1 MVQVIAAAVQNVD
14 SVPEP
19 DEALAKLKHS
29 RAQTASAQT
38 SSPAPVPAVTSA
50 APVPSVGNKAN
61 GTDAADGGKTTPA
74 GNASSPGVTG
84 ECATPVP
91 QSSNG
96 SAAVTEVAAALPEL
110 SQTGAAKSA
119 AMPPA
124 MQPKAGVLQPK
135 QLPMLASALQKSGG
149 LFRPT
154 GLSHQ
159 QDPANSSASLPQQ
172 PAPDVPPA
180 GAASAEAAQPAE
192 PPAAASLR
200 AADTAQQHDS
210 SAAVG
215 QLFLQQE
222 GATVKPQQQ
231 PLRAQATGLRALLGC
246 SRTPRSGAGMAM
258 LGMPSGAP
266 RSGLSTNKV
275 CSRATR

>member
-1 MVQVIAAAVQNVD
+1 MVQVIAAAAQNVN

-19 DEALAKLKHS
+19 DEAIAQLKHS
-29 RAQTASAQT
+29 RAQTASAQM
-38 SSPAPVPAVTSA
+38 SPPAPVPAATSA
-50 APVPSVGNKAN
+50 APVPSVGGKAD
-61 GTDAADGGKTTPA
+61 GTDNADVVKTPA
-74 GNASSPGVTG
+74 RNASSLGVLG
-84 ECATPVP
+84 EWSAPVP

-124 MQPKAGVLQPK
+124 MQPKAGALQPK
-135 QLPMLASALQKSGG
+135 QLPLLASALQKSGG

-159 QDPANSSASLPQQ
+159 QGPANSSASLPQQ

-180 GAASAEAAQPAE
+180 GALSAEAAQPAE
-192 PPAAASLR
+192 PPAAASLG

-222 GATVKPQQQ
+222 AAIVKPQQQ

-258 LGMPSGAP
+258 LGMPSSAP